1 MKGKKSS
8 HATGRNYSFP
18 DLIEEAKKCEDFA
31 GVIDVNDDS
40 FLAPV
45 SMIDAIKDYCKKKE
59 LPVPQSVGQIMQC
72 VYKGLALCYRD
83 TVRKLED
90 ITGKRITGINI
101 IGGGGQDEYLN
112 SLTAKALGLPVYAGP
127 IEGTAIGNL
136 VIQMIS
142 AGIFEDL
149 SGARDCIYN
158 SFDIKTYR

>member
-1 MKGKKSS
+1 
-8 HATGRNYSFP
+8 
-18 DLIEEAKKCEDFA
+18 
-31 GVIDVNDDS
+31 
-40 FLAPV
+40 
-45 SMIDAIKDYCKKKE
+45 MIDAIKDYCKKKE

-83 TVRKLED
+83 TVRMLED

-158 SFDIKTYR
+158 SFDIKIYR